1 MNVTDL
7 DSTIQIDAKLCGSF
21 QRRKIAYSIM
31 DYHHSLYINKK
42 DIILGQIHAC
52 ELLYKYTIED
62 VDKNVLKKELT
73 QERTLKHHSFDVCV
87 DQLISLDQIR
97 THMYQEKGKKR
108 K

>member
-42 DIILGQIHAC
+42 DIILAQIQAC
-52 ELLYKYTIED
+52 EVLCKYTTDEYD
-62 VDKNVLKKELT
+62 TNVLKKE
-73 QERTLKHHSFDVCV
+73 TLDLK
-87 DQLISLDQIR
+87 LILDLI
-97 THMYQEKGKKR
+97 E
-108 K
+108 